1 MQMENRRNVNCTMR
15 NFETISLPRR
25 FQRPRRIVGR
35 LELKQLGERMVMV
48 VVVGVMVV
56 VVVGLFLVGLLLV
69 GLLLVELFLVGLLL
83 VGLFLVG
90 LLLEGLFLVGLL
102 LEGWLWLK
110 ELEQVGKAVPVVA
123 RSQGG
128 FAPCRAAPR
137 AAPSRAVST
146 GSENNGMDAVGK
158 PS

>member
-1 MQMENRRNVNCTMR
+1 
-15 NFETISLPRR
+15 
-25 FQRPRRIVGR
+25 
-35 LELKQLGERMVMV
+35 MVMV

-102 LEGWLWLK
+102 LEGLLWLK

-123 RSQGG
+123 RDRGLEPRGG
-128 FAPCRAAPR
+128 VFGHGGDDP
-137 AAPSRAVST
+137 
-146 GSENNGMDAVGK
+146 EVGGAEVGIGEVLDG
-158 PS
+158 